1 MPEMS
6 AASSWLRAQTAV
18 VTAAHLDTDLGKMF
32 GATRENTEAIADGLL
47 PEDQVVQSMPDASPT
62 KWHLAHTTWF
72 FETFLLVPYLA
83 GYRVF
88 DERWSYLFNSYYE
101 AVGARHPRPER
112 GLLSRPSL
120 AEVRRYRSHVDAG
133 MGDLLAGGRADTGQ
147 AAALTHLG
155 IHHEQQHQEL
165 ILTDLLHLFAANP
178 LAPAYRPPRPHV
190 IPATPQSLSW
200 IDCSD
205 GLHEIGYGGDGFAFD
220 NERPRHRVFL
230 KSFQL
235 GSRLVTNGEW
245 RDFIDDGGYRRA
257 GLWLSDGWA
266 MVAENN
272 VQAPLYWRYGED
284 GRWQSMT
291 LRGMRPI
298 EDAAP
303 VCHIS
308 FYEADAYAR
317 WAGCRLPTE
326 AEWEVA
332 ASAVGL
338 VGNTLGSGAL
348 MPLPAATDEHGAAP
362 AQMYGDVWEWTASAY
377 TPYPGYRPPAGAV
390 GEYNGK
396 FMCNQMVLRG
406 GSCVTPDGHI
416 RASYRNFF
424 YPHQRWQFTG
434 VRLAKDG

>member
-1 MPEMS
+1 MLESTAPS
-6 AASSWLRAQTAV
+6 GLRAQF
-18 VTAAHLDTDLGKMF
+18 AAAAPRLDVDVGRMF
-32 GATRENTEAIADGLL
+32 GPTRAMTETIADGLL

-88 DERWSYLFNSYYE
+88 DERWNYLFNSYYD

-112 GLLSRPSL
+112 GLLSRPGL
-120 AEVRRYRSHVDAG
+120 AEVLRYRSHVDAG
-133 MGDLLAGGRADTGQ
+133 MVDLLAGGGADDSQ
-147 AAALTHLG
+147 VAALTHLG

-165 ILTDLLHLFAANP
+165 ILTDILHLFAGNP
-178 LAPAYRPPRPHV
+178 LAPAYRPPQPHL
-190 IPATPQSLSW
+190 IPEKPQALAW
-200 IDCSD
+200 IDYGE
-205 GLHEIGYGGDGFAFD
+205 GLHEIGCGGDGFAFD
-220 NERPRHRVFL
+220 NERPRHRLYLNPFRL
-230 KSFQL
+230 A
-235 GSRLVTNGEW
+235 SRLVTNGEW

-266 MVAENN
+266 MVAEKN
-272 VQAPLYWRYGED
+272 VQTPLYWQQED
-284 GRWQSMT
+284 GRSQSMT

-303 VCHIS
+303 VCHVS

-332 ASAVGL
+332 ASSLGL
-338 VGNTLGSGAL
+338 AGNTLGSGAL
-348 MPLPAATDEHGAAP
+348 LPLPAANDGHGASP